1 MPALDLYDLS
11 TDRSDRKP
19 PQCEELHQA
28 FDRICVALARLRS
41 LYLEHPVELVDW
53 TEKDRERLSEI
64 LGLLDMLPVSP
75 LPHERGECEIGLS
88 PREAEILRWIARG
101 KSNSVIAE
109 ILGISPHTV
118 DTHIR
123 RIYRKLGAGDRTTAA
138 LRGME
143 TGLL

>member
-1 MPALDLYDLS
+1 MED
-11 TDRSDRKP
+11 
-19 PQCEELHQA
+19 C
-28 FDRICVALARLRS
+28 
-41 LYLEHPVELVDW
+41 
-53 TEKDRERLSEI
+53 ERLAEI
-64 LGLLDMLPVSP
+64 VRLLDMLPVSL

-109 ILGISPHTV
+109 ILGISRHTV

-143 TGLL
+143 SGLLGEASSEPERED